1 MTTLSDISAL
11 VQAYP
16 NPVLLIGRDER
27 VVAANGAAE
36 VVIGPDLGGRH
47 YISAL
52 RQPDVL
58 DAIEG
63 AFLDGEMHGTRYL
76 GQAGQRDTTWKVT
89 AAPVRLS
96 AGRAVLLSFED
107 ITAVEEAGQM
117 RRDFVANVSHEMRT
131 PLTALLGMVETL
143 RGPAKDDEG
152 ARDRF
157 LGIMER
163 EAGRMSHL
171 VDDLLSLSRVEENE
185 RLKPVDEVNLSA
197 LVSEVVEVLQPVA
210 AQAGLA
216 LRLTT
221 PDAPV
226 LVAGDEGQ
234 LRQVLNNLLENA
246 IKYGTGGESVDV
258 GLSGPDHDA
267 SLRTVDVRLSV
278 RDHGEGI
285 ASHHIAR
292 LTERFY
298 RIDAHRSRE
307 VGGTGLGLAIVKHI
321 VNRHRGRLRIESEL
335 GEGSRFSVVL
345 PVE

>member
-246 IKYGTGGESVDV
+246 IKHGAAPIILKMAPAAGG
-258 GLSGPDHDA
+258 GLSI
-267 SLRTVDVRLSV
+267 SV
-278 RDHGEGI
+278 RDHGPGVQPD
-285 ASHHIAR
+285 ALAHIFEPFFR
-292 LTERFY
+292 TDL
-298 RIDAHRSRE
+298 SRNRQT
-307 VGGTGLGLAIVKHI
+307 GGVGLGLALCKRIAEAHGGALTAQRAAEGGLQI
-321 VNRHRGRLRIESEL
+321 DLRL
-335 GEGSRFSVVL
+335 
-345 PVE
+345 P

>member
-1 MTTLSDISAL
+1 
-11 VQAYP
+11 
-16 NPVLLIGRDER
+16 
-27 VVAANGAAE
+27 
-36 VVIGPDLGGRH
+36 
-47 YISAL
+47 
-52 RQPDVL
+52 
-58 DAIEG
+58 
-63 AFLDGEMHGTRYL
+63 
-76 GQAGQRDTTWKVT
+76 
-89 AAPVRLS
+89 
-96 AGRAVLLSFED
+96 
-107 ITAVEEAGQM
+107 
-117 RRDFVANVSHEMRT
+117 
-131 PLTALLGMVETL
+131 
-143 RGPAKDDEG
+143 
-152 ARDRF
+152 
-157 LGIMER
+157 
-163 EAGRMSHL
+163 MSHL
-171 VDDLLSLSRVEENE
+171 VEDLLSLSRVEENE

-216 LRLTT
+216 LRLTI

-267 SLRTVDVRLSV
+267 SLRTVGVRLSV